1 MTPRPAPETVDTQ
14 APGSSLESTPQAS
27 TSQESTSQGRSH
39 EWLGRLGD
47 REPSPYAAM
56 SVAERIEMVWP
67 ITLAAWAFSGEP
79 HDESRLRRDVECLGR
94 RAR

>member
-1 MTPRPAPETVDTQ
+1 MNDMETPRPAPETVDTQ
-14 APGSSLESTPQAS
+14 ARGSSLESAPL
-27 TSQESTSQGRSH
+27 ESTSLGRSH

-47 REPSPYAAM
+47 REPTPYAAM

-94 RAR
+94 RKR

>member
-1 MTPRPAPETVDTQ
+1 MHAMETPRPHPETIDTQ
-14 APGSSLESTPQAS
+14 TRGNSLEGTPQR
-27 TSQESTSQGRSH
+27 RSH

-67 ITLAAWAFSGEP
+67 ITLAAWAFNGEP
-79 HDESRLRRDVECLGR
+79 HDESRLRRDVERLGR
-94 RAR
+94 RER